1 MTVVAQQ
8 QLTLD
13 FTPGLTERHE
23 SMIDCVRECALTH
36 KNPLKTIAADMDLSP
51 TELSRKLSCNPDD
64 PRRFTLADLE
74 KFIAATGD
82 TRPIYWL
89 IEKYLQDE
97 EAKQKQAMVAL
108 SKFLPELMSIV
119 KQASGQ

>member
-23 SMIDCVRECALTH
+23 SLLDCVRESAMTH
-36 KNPLKTIAADMDLSP
+36 RNPLKTIAADMDLSP

-64 PRRFTLADLE
+64 PRRFTLMDLE
-74 KFIAATGD
+74 KFITATGD

-97 EAKQKQAMVAL
+97 EAKQKQAMAAL

>member
-1 MTVVAQQ
+1 MSVVAQQ

-23 SMIDCVRECALTH
+23 TMLDCVRECALTH
-36 KNPLKTIAADMDLSP
+36 RNPLKTIAADMDLSP
-51 TELSRKLSCNPDD
+51 TELSRKISTNPED
-64 PRRFTLADLE
+64 PRRFSLCDLE
-74 KFIAATGD
+74 RFIAATGD

-89 IEKYLQDE
+89 IEKFLQDG
-97 EAKQKQAMVAL
+97 EAKQKQAIAAL
-108 SKFLPELMSIV
+108 ANAMPEILALF

>member
-64 PRRFTLADLE
+64 PRRFTLMDLE

-89 IEKYLQDE
+89 IEKYLQDD
-97 EAKQKQAMVAL
+97 EAKQKQALAAL
-108 SKFLPELMSIV
+108 ASVLPEMLALI
-119 KQASGQ
+119 KQAGGQ